1 MELALKVN
9 ETDSRFK
16 LVWSNL
22 KVNILRRLSATEG
35 QSMFTKSL
43 RRNLTNC
50 VKINQV
56 NQEDLKLI

>member
-1 MELALKVN
+1 MELALKGN

-22 KVNILRRLSATEG
+22 IVNILRRLSATEG
-35 QSMFTKSL
+35 QSMFTKGL

-50 VKINQV
+50 VKIKQV